1 MLLDCAAC
9 GAAGDDVGCL
19 ELKSYRPYPLSAEWA
34 VPLML
39 RVVSCLHA
47 LYTPAG
53 RQALA
58 PLAAALEMAPQERA
72 LYLRR
77 QPGTKASSKVGAV
90 GGWVG
95 GRAGWWAAAQSIV
108 MSAGSA
114 SAAQPSHS

>member
-1 MLLDCAAC
+1 MLHCAAC

-19 ELKSYRPYPLSAEWA
+19 ELKSCRPYPLSAEWA

-58 PLAAALEMAPQERA
+58 PVAAALEMAPQERA

-77 QPGTKASSKVGAV
+77 QPGTKASAKVSA
-90 GGWVG
+90 VG
-95 GRAGWWAAAQSIV
+95 GRAGGWVGSSAIHRYQSRERLCGT
-108 MSAGSA
+108 A
-114 SAAQPSHS
+114 